1 MKDAMKPSFLLAFLL
16 VLQPM
21 SALADCIEGAAR
33 NFGTDANVLRAIA
46 IVESHVR
53 PHAVRHN
60 INGSTDRGLF
70 QINSVHLPELARAG
84 IMPADLHDVC
94 LSSNVAAMLLRRKI
108 ERFGDNWI
116 AVGSYHSTVPAKR
129 DYYIGKVRK
138 VYDGILALQSG
149 HAHGSHGRGSQA
161 VVASN
166 AREAR

>member
-1 MKDAMKPSFLLAFLL
+1 MVCAL
-16 VLQPM
+16 VLQPVV
-21 SALADCIEGAAR
+21 ALSDCIEGAAR

-108 ERFGDNWI
+108 ERFGDTWI

-138 VYDGILALQSG
+138 VYDGILALQAGPAHTGRARSG
-149 HAHGSHGRGSQA
+149 HAT
-161 VVASN
+161 VASH
-166 AREAR
+166 ATEAR

>member
-1 MKDAMKPSFLLAFLL
+1 MKPLLLLACVL
-16 VLQPM
+16 VLQPV

-84 IMPADLHDVC
+84 IVPADLHDVC
-94 LSSNVAAMLLRRKI
+94 LSSNVAAMLLKRKI
-108 ERFGDNWI
+108 ERFGDTWM

-149 HAHGSHGRGSQA
+149 PAHGSQGRGGQA

-166 AREAR
+166 ALEAR

>member
-1 MKDAMKPSFLLAFLL
+1 MKPSFLLACLL
-16 VLQPM
+16 LAAP
-21 SALADCIEGAAR
+21 AAARADCIEGAAR

-138 VYDGILALQSG
+138 VYDGILALQAAPAQTGRARSG
-149 HAHGSHGRGSQA
+149 HST
-161 VVASN
+161 VASN
-166 AREAR
+166 APEAR